1 MTQCH
6 ALRNFRKGVGNKKKT
21 IDAYSEQ
28 VTAAIRV
35 RCGRGI
41 LGVHALL
48 EAPSKEE
55 RHSHPLTR
63 SLAPSLSL
71 PLSLPPSLV
80 PSLPRSLP
88 RSVDP
93 HPRSS
98 RHILSL
104 TRTAEPDSPRSR
116 APLTAAH
123 HLLVINSHTD
133 AAPPATEAR
142 QPPWPVC
149 RRRCLRRRIG
159 RFWGAL
165 GQPWSNPGQTLAKP
179 WSPWSPRSY
188 RCCSPGT
195 QKILADHAVS
205 FVGMPRVG
213 ATFWSL
219 NGRGLFFDRCDRP
232 PP

>member
-1 MTQCH
+1 MTH

-28 VTAAIRV
+28 DTAAIRV

-63 SLAPSLSL
+63 SLELAPSLSL

-104 TRTAEPDSPRSR
+104 TQTAEPDSPRSR
-116 APLTAAH
+116 APLTGSPFTCNKFAH
-123 HLLVINSHTD
+123 RRRPARHRGPPAPLARLPTSLP
-133 AAPPATEAR
+133 AAPRWA
-142 QPPWPVC
+142 V
-149 RRRCLRRRIG
+149 
-159 RFWGAL
+159 L
-165 GQPWSNPGQTLAKP
+165 GCPRPTLVEPWSNPGQTPVALVTPVIPLLFAGYSKNTGGP
-179 WSPWSPRSY
+179 CGFFCWHATSWGYVLVTKWSRF
-188 RCCSPGT
+188 
-195 QKILADHAVS
+195 I
-205 FVGMPRVG
+205 F
-213 ATFWSL
+213 
-219 NGRGLFFDRCDRP
+219 
-232 PP
+232 

>member
-1 MTQCH
+1 MTH

-28 VTAAIRV
+28 DTAAIRV

-63 SLAPSLSL
+63 SLELAPSLSL

-149 RRRCLRRRIG
+149 RRRCLRRRVG

-165 GQPWSNPGQTLAKP
+165 GQPWSNPGQTLVKP
-179 WSPWSPRSY
+179 W
-188 RCCSPGT
+188 
-195 QKILADHAVS
+195 
-205 FVGMPRVG
+205 
-213 ATFWSL
+213 
-219 NGRGLFFDRCDRP
+219 
-232 PP
+232 